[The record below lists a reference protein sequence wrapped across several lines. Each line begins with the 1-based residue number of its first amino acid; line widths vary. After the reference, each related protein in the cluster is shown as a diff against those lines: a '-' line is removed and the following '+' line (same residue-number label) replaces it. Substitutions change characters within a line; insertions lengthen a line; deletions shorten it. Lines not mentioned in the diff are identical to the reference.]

1 MKLGMVN
8 YMGLKVGSSV
18 VHAVT
23 GHDPCL
29 NGAYCKKNSGAAI
42 AMSIEAADQADESEM
57 TDTSSIAG
65 AAPYES
71 MSSSFL
77 SPPVQSSSTRSLTTL
92 PSPLPSLCAA
102 PRSPLVFTY
111 YTKQSSTPQEDTDS
125 CFHDLTTQ
133 DTQWSSALCQKSNLD
148 SSQLMSRLLHN
159 QHEIDQLTKE
169 LEDSRPF
176 HHHRISSRHHH
187 SSYKQDYDS
196 DSSEGS
202 EDSSDEEPSDE
213 ELAPDLS
220 SDEDS
225 RSRHHLRSDSFDGCG
240 RDHHHHHHHRAREAH
255 HHSSHDHHHRR

>member
-42 AMSIEAADQADESEM
+42 AMSIEAADQEDESEM

-71 MSSSFL
+71 IPSLFL
-77 SPPVQSSSTRSLTTL
+77 SPPVQSSGTRSMPAL
-92 PSPLPSLCAA
+92 PSPLPSPCAA
-102 PRSPLVFTY
+102 PRSPLIFTH
-111 YTKQSSTPQEDTDS
+111 YTQQSLIPQKDTDS
-125 CFHDLTTQ
+125 YFHDFTTQ
-133 DTQWSSALCQKSNLD
+133 DTQWSSATCQKPKLESD
-148 SSQLMSRLLHN
+148 QIMSRLLHN
-159 QHEIDQLTKE
+159 QHKIDQLTKDLE
-169 LEDSRPF
+169 LSRPF

-187 SSYKQDYDS
+187 RYHEQDYDS
-196 DSSEGS
+196 DSSEDP
-202 EDSSDEEPSDE
+202 ERFSDEDPSDE
-213 ELAPDLS
+213 EQSSDSS
-220 SDEDS
+220 SDEGS

-240 RDHHHHHHHRAREAH
+240 REHDHRRAREAH
-255 HHSSHDHHHRR
+255 HHSSHDHRHRR